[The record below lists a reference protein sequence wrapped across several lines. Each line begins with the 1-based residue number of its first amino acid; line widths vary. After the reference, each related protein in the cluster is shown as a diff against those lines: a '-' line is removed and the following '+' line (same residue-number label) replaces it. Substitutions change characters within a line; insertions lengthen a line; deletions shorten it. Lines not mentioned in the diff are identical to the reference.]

1 MLAVISTGATK
12 DTFSAA
18 VVVIVVIMVIMVI
31 GH

>member
-12 DTFSAA
+12 DAFSAA
-18 VVVIVVIMVIMVI
+18 VVVIVVIMVI